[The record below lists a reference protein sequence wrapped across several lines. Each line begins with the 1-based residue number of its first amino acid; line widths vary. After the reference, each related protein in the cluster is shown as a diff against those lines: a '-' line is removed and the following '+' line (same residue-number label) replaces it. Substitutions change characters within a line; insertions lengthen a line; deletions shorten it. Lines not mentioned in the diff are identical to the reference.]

1 MSLHCLPTELL
12 IDVLMHLRR
21 EADRPWLASVALVCR
36 AFKPVIEAILYR
48 EAAIDT
54 YQGLRRFCI
63 SVVDE
68 PSRGIAVRKLTLNLN
83 ISRGPS
89 VDLEPYFEPA
99 LRLLINLT
107 SLKII
112 ADDPTILSLLID
124 APFRLRTLHVLCSY
138 YPLCFEDA
146 IASHPTL
153 EQLNLR
159 FEEGCAALPPQKSR
173 QGILPNLCTLSTY
186 SEDFLALYGRYT
198 CSNLT
203 CLFLRY
209 VAHQDT
215 SSVFSLLGET
225 LVSVRV
231 SRYIEDECTQSCI
244 WPTSILQNSRLPRL
258 KRLEVHDIPDR
269 TIDYLMPS
277 LDAIMVSDFRDAYP
291 DIEKLI
297 WDPGCGLYC
306 QCELHMPPIDDHGDQ
321 TMLHKFAEILLNHFP
336 SMKSIFV
343 AHAPPRDHQDCWLE
357 GDVFERAPDG
367 TAQQPEVGVLY
378 DEDEWEKVR

>member
-89 VDLEPYFEPA
+89 VDLEPYLEPA

-138 YPLCFEDA
+138 YPLCFEDV

-173 QGILPNLCTLSTY
+173 QGILPNLRTLSTY

-198 CSNLT
+198 YSNLT
-203 CLFLRY
+203 CLFLHY
-209 VAHQDT
+209 VAHEDT

-269 TIDYLMPS
+269 TIDVGVTTSPS
-277 LDAIMVSDFRDAYP
+277 SGTFADHPIIPVPDAILGCYHGLRLSRCVSGY
-291 DIEKLI
+291 
-297 WDPGCGLYC
+297 
-306 QCELHMPPIDDHGDQ
+306 
-321 TMLHKFAEILLNHFP
+321 
-336 SMKSIFV
+336 
-343 AHAPPRDHQDCWLE
+343 
-357 GDVFERAPDG
+357 
-367 TAQQPEVGVLY
+367 
-378 DEDEWEKVR
+378 